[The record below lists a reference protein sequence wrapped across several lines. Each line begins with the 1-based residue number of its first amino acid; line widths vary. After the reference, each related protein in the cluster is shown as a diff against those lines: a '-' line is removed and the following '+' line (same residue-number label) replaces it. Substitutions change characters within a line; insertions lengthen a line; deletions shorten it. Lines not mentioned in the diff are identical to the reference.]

1 MKKFF
6 VAALM
11 LCGLF
16 VAAQVQAAAFP
27 TKDIKVIV
35 PFAPGGGVDVTVRM
49 LAEVAP
55 QFLNGKNLIVQ
66 NMPGGGAVTGQA
78 AAAKAKAD
86 GYTLLA
92 YTSSVISNPLLKATP
107 FKSEDFTPVNMYCFD
122 PEILVVPANSPYKTL
137 KEFVEAAKTKSI
149 SMATPGHSTSHH
161 IAAILMENDM
171 GTKFDYI
178 HNSSAPQQIAQLMGG
193 HVESAMMAYGEV
205 TSYLKDGSL
214 RALGLMSDASYIGAE
229 NIERFSK
236 LGFKR
241 EHGAF
246 RGLAVPAGTPKA
258 VVDALSEAFAQMAA
272 DPTFVKRMNEA
283 DFPILVKNAA
293 DFSAYAAE
301 QNTVLKELM
310 PVLQPKK

>member
-1 MKKFF
+1 MKKVFLAF
-6 VAALM
+6 TL
-11 LCGLF
+11 LLGLF
-16 VAAQVQAAAFP
+16 CAMQAQAADFP
-27 TKDIKVIV
+27 QKDIKVIV

-55 QFLNGKNLIVQ
+55 KYLGGKNLIVQ

-92 YTSSVISNPLLKATP
+92 YTSSVISNPLLKSTP
-107 FKSEDFTPVNMYCFD
+107 FTAEDFAPVSMYCFD
-122 PEILVVPANSPYKTL
+122 PEILVVPASSPYKTL
-137 KEFVEAAKTKSI
+137 EEFVAAAKQKSI

-161 IAAILMENDM
+161 IAAILLGKEL
-171 GTKFDYI
+171 GLTFDYV

-214 RALGLMSDASYIGAE
+214 RALGLMSDGAYLGAE
-229 NIERFSK
+229 NITRFST

-241 EHGAF
+241 DLGAF
-246 RGLAVPAGTPKA
+246 RGIAAPAGTPAA
-258 VVDALSEAFAQMAA
+258 VVEVLSDAFAKMAA
-272 DPTFVKRMNEA
+272 DPAFVKQMRDA
-283 DFPILVKNAA
+283 DFPIVIKTAKEFA
-293 DFSAYAAE
+293 AYANE
-301 QNTVLKELM
+301 QNQMLKEMVPL
-310 PVLQPKK
+310 LKSQK